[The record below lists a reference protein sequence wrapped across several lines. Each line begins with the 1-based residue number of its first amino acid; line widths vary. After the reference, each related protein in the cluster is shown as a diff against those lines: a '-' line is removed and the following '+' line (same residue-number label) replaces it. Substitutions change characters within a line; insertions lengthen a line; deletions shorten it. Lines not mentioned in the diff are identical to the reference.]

1 MKALLASLLRWS
13 RVVFTP
19 LSLLLIVW
27 LIWQSRASL
36 GAMAD
41 ESNWSMLLVVV
52 LLWVLGNALVPA
64 VSVQV
69 FRSCGVR
76 LTYPSAFHIHCN
88 RLPAKYLPGGIWHS
102 VGRAHDYH
110 LLGIGGSQLA
120 VYFIVENFLLVA
132 VTLTLSAGIVAPL
145 VALPIVSLFLTWLPV
160 LLGLALLLFPLVAR
174 PLTRGK
180 VSPTAGA
187 YAAGALLQVVYWCLL
202 GLAFTVYISAFE
214 GLGLDVSKLETAA
227 IYIFSW
233 CLGYL
238 ALFAPQGIGVA
249 EFISGNLLRAGGAA
263 ELLAFLVGFRL
274 VVLVADLLSWALA
287 AVLRAASSKAGSEVE
302 AGR

>member
-1 MKALLASLLRWS
+1 MKGLLSFLLRWS
-13 RVVFTP
+13 RMVFTP
-19 LSLLLIVW
+19 LSLFIIAL

-41 ESNWSMLLVVV
+41 ESDGSMLLVAIS
-52 LLWVLGNALVPA
+52 LWIVGNLLVPA
-64 VSVQV
+64 VSVYV
-69 FRSCGVR
+69 FRSCGVQ
-76 LTYPSAFHIHCN
+76 LAYPAAFYIHCN

-110 LLGIGGSQLA
+110 QLGIGPSQLA

-145 VALPIVSLFLTWLPV
+145 VAIPLVSLALSWLPW
-160 LLGLALLLFPLVAR
+160 LLGLALLLFPVMVRILAR
-174 PLTRGK
+174 RKLS
-180 VSPTAGA
+180 VTAGA
-187 YAAGALLQVVYWCLL
+187 YLAGVLLQCLYWCVI
-202 GLAFTVYISAFE
+202 GVAFAAYISAFE
-214 GLGLDVSKLETAA
+214 SLALEVSLLQTAA
-227 IYIFSW
+227 VYVFSW

-263 ELLAFLVGFRL
+263 QLVAFLVGFRVL
-274 VVLVADLLSWALA
+274 VLVADLLSWALA
-287 AVLRAASSKAGSEVE
+287 AATKAWTAKTGNLE
-302 AGR
+302 AGQ